1 LRVAASL
8 ARPYLADMPRVARF
22 VLPSVPHHVTQRGNR
37 RGRVFYSDADHRTY
51 LSWLREYTTEHEVD
65 VLAYCLMS
73 NHTHLVLVPA
83 ARNSLHLALRRL
95 HLRYAQR
102 VNRAH
107 DWRGHLWQGRYFASV
122 LDESYLWAAIRY
134 VELNPVRAGM
144 VERAEDYPWSSARA
158 HCGMRADPVLCAK
171 PQWKRQISAV
181 ADWSAWLQEGLA
193 RAELETLRRNGPK
206 GLPCGTEQF
215 IDDLEQRTGRC
226 LRSRPRGPRPK
237 LATEKREK
245 REKRMRP
252 Q

>member
-1 LRVAASL
+1 MRVAASL

-245 REKRMRP
+245 RMRP